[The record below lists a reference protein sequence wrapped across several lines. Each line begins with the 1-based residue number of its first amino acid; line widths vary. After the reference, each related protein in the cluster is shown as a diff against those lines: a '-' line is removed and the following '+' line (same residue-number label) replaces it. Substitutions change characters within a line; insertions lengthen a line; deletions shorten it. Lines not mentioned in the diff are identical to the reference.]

1 MTDLAPAPIVRLS
14 HVVKTYDDDGLE
26 VTAINDVSFEI
37 GRQRFA
43 MIVGP
48 SGSGKTTLLNLI
60 GCIDTASA
68 GKVEVCGED
77 VAALADNALTDFRS
91 RNIAFVFQNFNLFP
105 VLSAYENV
113 EYPLLLLGLGARE
126 RRERTLALL
135 SSVGLTDQARHRPNQ
150 LSGGQKQRVAIAR
163 ALLADAPI
171 ILLDEATS
179 ALDTESETAVQEA
192 LSELMRGRTIL
203 AVAHRLSTIG
213 GFDRVIVV
221 EGGRIVE
228 DGTPEELRRR
238 GGLFARLWQ
247 AQTDETPR
255 HPANEDEGSADEESC
270 SIPNKLRAR
279 G

>member
-1 MTDLAPAPIVRLS
+1 MNGSTSGPIVRLS

-26 VTAINDVSFEI
+26 VTAINDISLEI

-60 GCIDTASA
+60 GCIDAASV
-68 GKVEVCGED
+68 GKVEVCGQD

-135 SSVGLTDQARHRPNQ
+135 SSVGLADQARHRPNQ

-163 ALLADAPI
+163 ALVKRPEIVLADEPTANLDSRTGAQI
-171 ILLDEATS
+171 I
-179 ALDTESETAVQEA
+179 
-192 LSELMRGRTIL
+192 ELMHKVQREQ
-203 AVAHRLSTIG
+203 AVSFIFSTHDPQLISHAEET
-213 GFDRVIVV
+213 FVIRDGALV
-221 EGGRIVE
+221 E
-228 DGTPEELRRR
+228 RRSE
-238 GGLFARLWQ
+238 A
-247 AQTDETPR
+247 AQ
-255 HPANEDEGSADEESC
+255 
-270 SIPNKLRAR
+270 
-279 G
+279 